1 MTVSETFEQFLSGL
15 ELDKS
20 YQEIVED
27 RHAAV
32 RDYLESRLPGVRT
45 QLIGSLQRRTRID
58 PLTGLQDFDIDILVE
73 LFSFERWALPG
84 QGFTG
89 EDALARAQRLEGGRG
104 RARIGEQQGS
114 GGVPAD
120 DLGLGAELVAE

>member
-45 QLIGSLQRRTRID
+45 QLIG
-58 PLTGLQDFDIDILVE
+58 
-73 LFSFERWALPG
+73 LFSA
-84 QGFTG
+84 
-89 EDALARAQRLEGGRG
+89 ARG
-104 RARIGEQQGS
+104 
-114 GGVPAD
+114 
-120 DLGLGAELVAE
+120 